1 MARKK
6 MEILAASPEEAIQE
20 VSEPAF
26 TKEQIIACK
35 RYSDK
40 RDLLNAIL
48 TDGQEYTF
56 NQVDDMIHNFLKK
69 EVE

>member
-6 MEILAASPEEAIQE
+6 MEILAALPEEAIQE
-20 VSEPAF
+20 LSDPAF
-26 TKEQIIACK
+26 TKEQIIACR

-48 TDGQEYTF
+48 TDGQKYTF
-56 NQVDDMIHNFLKK
+56 SQADEMIQNFLKK